1 MSDVMTPTS
10 GFEIDLTEDDDE
22 PIPDTEPAPFGPCG
36 PYGAAQRPANSI
48 SKNSIS
54 KISDDPLET
63 GLPFSVVDWAS

>member
-1 MSDVMTPTS
+1 MTPTS

-36 PYGAAQRPANSI
+36 PYGVAQRPANSI
-48 SKNSIS
+48 SKTT
-54 KISDDPLET
+54 DDPLET